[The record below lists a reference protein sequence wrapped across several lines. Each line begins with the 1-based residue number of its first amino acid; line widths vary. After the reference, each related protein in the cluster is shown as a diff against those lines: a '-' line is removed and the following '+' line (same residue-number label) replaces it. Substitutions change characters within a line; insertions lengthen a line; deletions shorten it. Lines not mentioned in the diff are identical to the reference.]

1 MFRSSRARRLVA
13 IAALLAI
20 VVSTVALAVTAAVD
34 AAPAHGDEGTMTITK
49 AEATS
54 PTSIRV
60 EAGLVYAN
68 DEELATGATVT
79 ATATGPGGATAGPAP
94 LSRLDEDSS
103 VYGGDLTVPQPGSW
117 QVQVT
122 STEPAAEASSTVE
135 VAQATTT
142 TAPSATS
149 TTAAAPSTTAAELA
163 PETSNAAATK
173 DDDDGDSNTG
183 LIALVVAAVVVVG
196 GGVSWYLVSKRG
208 SPEDTDSDDGLP
220 PAAP

>member
-1 MFRSSRARRLVA
+1 MFMSSRVRRIVA

-20 VVSTVALAVTAAVD
+20 VLSTIALAVTAAAD
-34 AAPAHGDEGTMTITK
+34 ATPAHGEEGSMTITK
-49 AEATS
+49 AEPTS

-68 DEELATGATVT
+68 DDDIATGATVT
-79 ATATGPGGATAGPAP
+79 ASATGPGGATVAPVP

-122 STEPAAEASSTVE
+122 STGPAAEASATVE
-135 VAQATTT
+135 VAQATAT
-142 TAPSATS
+142 TAPASTS
-149 TTAAAPSTTAAELA
+149 TAAPSTTAATES
-163 PETSNAAATK
+163 PETSTAAATQSG
-173 DDDDGDSNTG
+173 DDDGDSNTG
-183 LIALVVAAVVVVG
+183 LIALVVAAIVVIG

-208 SPEDTDSDDGLP
+208 SPKDTGPDDGLP

>member
-20 VVSTVALAVTAAVD
+20 VVSTLALAVTAAVD

-68 DEELATGATVT
+68 DDELATGATVT
-79 ATATGPGGATAGPAP
+79 ATATGPGGATAGPVP

-117 QVQVT
+117 QVQRDLDRAGGGGVVHRHGGPGHHDDRT
-122 STEPAAEASSTVE
+122 AGEHEHHRRRPVHDGGPSKRPRPPPPRRPR
-135 VAQATTT
+135 TTT
-142 TAPSATS
+142 TMTATPASSRSWSRPSS
-149 TTAAAPSTTAAELA
+149 
-163 PETSNAAATK
+163 
-173 DDDDGDSNTG
+173 
-183 LIALVVAAVVVVG
+183 
-196 GGVSWYLVSKRG
+196 
-208 SPEDTDSDDGLP
+208 
-220 PAAP
+220 

>member
-1 MFRSSRARRLVA
+1 M
-13 IAALLAI
+13 
-20 VVSTVALAVTAAVD
+20 
-34 AAPAHGDEGTMTITK
+34 
-49 AEATS
+49 
-54 PTSIRV
+54 
-60 EAGLVYAN
+60 
-68 DEELATGATVT
+68 
-79 ATATGPGGATAGPAP
+79 P

-122 STEPAAEASSTVE
+122 STEPAAEASATVE
-135 VAQATTT
+135 VAQATTH
-142 TAPSATS
+142 APPASTS
-149 TTAAAPSTTAAELA
+149 TTATPHDQRRDRATRDVPPRARRP
-163 PETSNAAATK
+163 TS

-208 SPEDTDSDDGLP
+208 SPKDTGSDDGLP

>member
-1 MFRSSRARRLVA
+1 
-13 IAALLAI
+13 
-20 VVSTVALAVTAAVD
+20 
-34 AAPAHGDEGTMTITK
+34 MTITK
-49 AEATS
+49 AESTS

-68 DEELATGATVT
+68 DDELATGATVT
-79 ATATGPGGATAGPAP
+79 ATATGPGGATAGPVP

-122 STEPAAEASSTVE
+122 STEPTAEASATVA

-142 TAPSATS
+142 TAPAT
-149 TTAAAPSTTAAELA
+149 TTTAAEAPTTTAATEA
-163 PETSNAAATK
+163 PETSTAAATQ
-173 DDDDGDSNTG
+173 DEDDDGGDSNAG

-208 SPEDTDSDDGLP
+208 SPKDTGSDDDLP